1 MVLYLGFGVVVGLGI
16 RAGKSLHND
25 ALCKPEGRGKRNRTG
40 EVPIMPALSEREPKV
55 RLRRRFSKNKIGR
68 GTLFYFCDSLF
79 PSCRL
84 AAPACRQAGMCPGRS
99 SWRGKREKPSRLPR
113 FPRRYRR
120 GKSEPFHRFLLPYL
134 KGVVV
139 GFRMREGGSFA

>member
-1 MVLYLGFGVVVGLGI
+1 MKTSAFLGVVAGLGI

-79 PSCRL
+79 PSCRRAPDVSWALIL
-84 AAPACRQAGMCPGRS
+84 A
-99 SWRGKREKPSRLPR
+99 REKGKTLSPSPVS
-113 FPRRYRR
+113 PTISS
-120 GKSEPFHRFLLPYL
+120 GKVRTFSPLFTAIP
-134 KGVVV
+134 
-139 GFRMREGGSFA
+139 

>member
-1 MVLYLGFGVVVGLGI
+1 MKTSAFLGVVAGLGI

-79 PSCRL
+79 PSCRR
-84 AAPACRQAGMCPGRS
+84 APDVSWPP
-99 SWRGKREKPSRLPR
+99 SWRRKREKPSRLPR

>member
-1 MVLYLGFGVVVGLGI
+1 MKTSAFLGVVAGLGI
-16 RAGKSLHND
+16 RAGKSLHNG

-79 PSCRL
+79 LSCRL
-84 AAPACRQAGMCPGRS
+84 AADVSWPP
-99 SWRGKREKPSRLPR
+99 SWRRKREKPSRLPR

>member
-1 MVLYLGFGVVVGLGI
+1 MKTSAFLGVVAGLGI

-55 RLRRRFSKNKIGR
+55 HLRRRFSKNKIGR

-84 AAPACRQAGMCPGRS
+84 AAPACRQAGMCPGR
-99 SWRGKREKPSRLPR
+99 RHGEEKGKNPLA
-113 FPRRYRR
+113 FPGFPDDIVGESPNLFTAFYC
-120 GKSEPFHRFLLPYL
+120 HTL
-134 KGVVV
+134 KGWWS
-139 GFRMREGGSFA
+139 GSG